1 MDILLVDDHPI
12 IHQVMGIAVRAAVSE
27 ATLHTAVN
35 LDDGL
40 LRARELP
47 GLELVLL
54 DLGLPGCCDIQ
65 ALTRFRNSFP
75 HLTVVVI
82 SEVDESR
89 CINAALDAGA
99 KGFIPKTSSAK
110 VMIAAIRLVLD
121 GGSYIPPEA
130 RWAAIGVSG
139 TPVPAQHFGARAR
152 LLTGRQT
159 EVLRLVAKGY
169 HNRQIAKEL
178 AVCEGTVKQHLH
190 AAFAAL
196 GISSR
201 TQAVSIMVREPLGL
215 L

>member
-1 MDILLVDDHPI
+1 MDVLLVDDHPI
-12 IHQVMGIAVRAAVSE
+12 IHEAMGVTVRAAVGE
-27 ATLHTAVN
+27 ATLHSAEN
-35 LDDGL
+35 LDDAV

-47 GLELVLL
+47 ALSLVLL

-65 ALTRFRNSFP
+65 ALTRFRGSFP
-75 HLTVVVI
+75 HLAVVVI
-82 SEVDESR
+82 SDINGSG

-99 KGFIPKTSSAK
+99 RGFIPKTSSAK

-121 GGSYIPPEA
+121 GGIYIPPEA
-130 RWAAIGVSG
+130 L
-139 TPVPAQHFGARAR
+139 PVRAQQFGARAR